1 MKRAHTISDASPLD
15 KADYNTIKEILDNC
29 SSVIPSDKNELIQ
42 RFGNPKQPIYIDES
56 GGEVGGIKYNS
67 PIVLPIYNGQLELI
81 QCALLEDQK
90 PISIL
95 NDGIAKGFA
104 YFGDMQQ
111 DKPVIVTYNLESY
124 FKIAACG
131 FSVALVVLDH
141 LCNAHQKTI
150 ISKRDIDQIQYVINQ
165 LSQAGYTQL
174 YMPVRPEHIEFKKL
188 EQHTA
193 VRLLNQYTD
202 TNFIDL
208 TQYDEDEDVLDFLNY
223 SIASLPKTDKQFL
236 PIYSLAE
243 IQYPGDK
250 TAAEILD
257 QLNNE
262 QDPFKC
268 AQFAYA
274 YTFKTL
280 PNIPY
285 KESLKSVRAKLEGK
299 LNGVMLDL
307 ILDCAQWI
315 LDKNKEQALKAITI
329 HDTKKH
335 HYTEISSFDK
345 LSDLNYKGVILL
357 KAPTGT
363 GKTQKVGKPFAD
375 WCMGGNLPFLAIA
388 HRTSLISE
396 LSNTLNTEHYKVEQ
410 ETYRMASKMGIDP
423 QGSINSLAVCIN
435 SLDSEAFSKFIRSVK
450 YLFIDEVT
458 QVLEAFNS
466 DTSFVT
472 SKEKTDARLRQL
484 IAEAECVIVA
494 DANINQDTLTFIESC
509 RPNER
514 FNIVEIKPK
523 NEGKIVYLHND
534 KESVIDKIV
543 RDIKGLNKKVWLT
556 CDSAERAKDADKV
569 INGNHDIDSFLITR
583 NTTKSKAKKFL
594 DNIDQE
600 SKKYQ
605 AIIAS
610 PTISSGVSVEHR
622 DANGT
627 TQPHFDYVAGILTGH
642 SVTSRDAYQMLGR
655 VRYATEI
662 HLSIDQKF
670 APYIDAE
677 TKKEAWQNLSG
688 EKGTALTD
696 LIATI
701 QANNEM
707 DKASFANNLYYLLE
721 YYGFEIRR
729 AEYSVNAAIEQELKE
744 ARKEIKEADKNGI
757 LNANPITEEVANKY
771 RRSLDLT
778 DAEVYE
784 LRAYDK
790 RMQLNLP
797 FDAVLTEQDLN
808 INIAQVIRYNAVFG
822 HHKAVRDKATDIALR
837 DYTKQAGD
845 IFKGIFKELN
855 IKGGAIFSD
864 SQARSVLKRIE
875 PYQKYLAAIG
885 FIPKSFAQKKETK
898 TAVKRLKLLLE
909 HFGIKTDGKRI
920 DNPALRKKSDTLSIL
935 SIDKLH
941 EVSEN
946 DGAKVYRIDGASI
959 EAMEQLADRYAIK
972 SKTIELKTVSDQQQ
986 DIEPSN
992 ESPYFAMI
1000 PSDAGF
1006 YAIDPD
1012 DDYWQTGTI

>member
-1 MKRAHTISDASPLD
+1 MKKDFHRLHNESPLD
-15 KADYNTIKEILDNC
+15 KADYNTERLKQWLIESTRTPRLPINKRSILGSLN
-29 SSVIPSDKNELIQ
+29 IENA
-42 RFGNPKQPIYIDES
+42 QPFLEVSQFVTHEGKDLLES
-56 GGEVGGIKYNS
+56 GLVLLQYDKTLSNLVGLAVQDADRKAVYIGQRGTTAFNIEQSIRKDLVLCSTNTSLAIK
-67 PIVLPIYNGQLELI
+67 
-81 QCALLEDQK
+81 
-90 PISIL
+90 
-95 NDGIAKGFA
+95 
-104 YFGDMQQ
+104 
-111 DKPVIVTYNLESY
+111 
-124 FKIAACG
+124 AAETG
-131 FSVALVVLDH
+131 YQVALSDYETLHSCLSDDVILLDCSD
-141 LCNAHQKTI
+141 LFTGKTLAELTA
-150 ISKRDIDQIQYVINQ
+150 KEMRRLIDDAAKQEKEKS
-165 LSQAGYTQL
+165 LKA
-174 YMPVRPEHIEFKKL
+174 
-188 EQHTA
+188 QH
-193 VRLLNQYTD
+193 
-202 TNFIDL
+202 
-208 TQYDEDEDVLDFLNY
+208 
-223 SIASLPKTDKQFL
+223 
-236 PIYSLAE
+236 IYSLDE
-243 IQYPGDK
+243 IRHSSDK

-257 QLNNE
+257 QLNKE
-262 QDPFKC
+262 QDPIKC
-268 AQFAYA
+268 AQLAYA

-285 KESLKSVRAKLEGK
+285 KESLKGVRAKLEGK

-329 HDTKKH
+329 HDTKQHGHLVINK
-335 HYTEISSFDK
+335 FDE
-345 LSDLNYKGVILL
+345 LNDLNYKGVILV
-357 KAPTGT
+357 KAPTGM
-363 GKTQKVGKPFAD
+363 GKTQEVGKPFAE

-396 LSNTLNTEHYKVEQ
+396 LSSRLNTSHYEDEKK
-410 ETYRMASKMGIDP
+410 TYELAKKAGRDV

-450 YLFIDEVT
+450 HLFIDEIT

-472 SKEKTDARLRQL
+472 SKEKTFDRLKRL

-509 RPNER
+509 KPNER

-523 NEGKIVYLHND
+523 NEKKIVYIHPD

-543 RDIKGLNKKVWLT
+543 RDIKGQDKKVWLA
-556 CDSAERAKDADKV
+556 CDSADRAKDADKV
-569 INGNHDIDSFLITR
+569 INGNHNINSFLITR

-594 DNIDQE
+594 DNTDQE

-655 VRYATEI
+655 VRYAEEL
-662 HLSIDQKF
+662 HLFIDQKF
-670 APYIDAE
+670 TPCIDAE
-677 TKKEAWQNLSG
+677 TRKEAWQHLSG
-688 EKGTALTD
+688 ENGTSLTD

-757 LNANPITEEVANKY
+757 LNAKPITEEVASKY

-784 LRAYDK
+784 LKAYDK

-797 FDAVLTEQDLN
+797 FDAVLTEQDLDV
-808 INIAQVIRYNAVFG
+808 NIAQVIRYNAVFG
-822 HHKAVRDKATDIALR
+822 HHKAVRDKTTDIALR

-875 PYQKYLAAIG
+875 PHQKYLAAIG

-935 SIDKLH
+935 SIDKMH

-972 SKTIELKTVSDQQQ
+972 TKTIELKTVSDQVQ
-986 DIEPSN
+986 DKEPSN
-992 ESPYFAMI
+992 ESPYFADM

-1012 DDYWQTGTI
+1012 DDYWQTGTG

>member
-1 MKRAHTISDASPLD
+1 MIKGLHHSHSESPLD
-15 KADYNTIKEILDNC
+15 KADYSTEIL
-29 SSVIPSDKNELIQ
+29 KQWLIEST
-42 RFGNPKQPIYIDES
+42 RTPRLPINKRSILGSLNIENAQPFLEVSQFVTHEGKDLLES
-56 GGEVGGIKYNS
+56 GL
-67 PIVLPIYNGQLELI
+67 VLPQYDKALSNLVGLAVQDADRKTVYIGQQGITAFNIE
-81 QCALLEDQK
+81 Q
-90 PISIL
+90 SIRKDL
-95 NDGIAKGFA
+95 VLCSTNTSLAIK
-104 YFGDMQQ
+104 
-111 DKPVIVTYNLESY
+111 
-124 FKIAACG
+124 AAETG
-131 FSVALVVLDH
+131 YQVALSDYKTLHSCLDQSVVLLSCDDDLFAGKELVELTAREMRRLVDDAYRKEKEKSLKAQH
-141 LCNAHQKTI
+141 L
-150 ISKRDIDQIQYVINQ
+150 
-165 LSQAGYTQL
+165 
-174 YMPVRPEHIEFKKL
+174 
-188 EQHTA
+188 
-193 VRLLNQYTD
+193 
-202 TNFIDL
+202 
-208 TQYDEDEDVLDFLNY
+208 
-223 SIASLPKTDKQFL
+223 
-236 PIYSLAE
+236 YSLDE
-243 IQYPGDK
+243 IRYSSDK

-257 QLNNE
+257 QLNSE

-268 AQFAYA
+268 AQLAYA

-285 KESLKSVRAKLEGK
+285 KESLKGVRAKLEGK
-299 LNGVMLDL
+299 LNGVMLDV
-307 ILDCAQWI
+307 ILDHAQWR
-315 LDKNKEQALKAITI
+315 LDSKKEQALKAITI
-329 HDTKKH
+329 HDTKQH
-335 HYTEISSFDK
+335 GHLVINNFDE

-472 SKEKTDARLRQL
+472 SKEKTDALLRQL
-484 IAEAECVIVA
+484 IANAECLIVA

-701 QANNEM
+701 QANNEI

-757 LNANPITEEVANKY
+757 LNAKPITEEVANKY

-808 INIAQVIRYNAVFG
+808 INMAQVIRYNAVFG

-837 DYTKQAGD
+837 DYTKQAAD

-855 IKGGAIFSD
+855 ITGGAIFSD

-875 PYQKYLAAIG
+875 PHQKYLAAIG

-920 DNPALRKKSDTLSIL
+920 DNPALRKKSDTLRIL
-935 SIDKLH
+935 SIDKMH

-946 DGAKVYRIDGASI
+946 DGAKVYRIDGSSI
-959 EAMEQLADRYAIK
+959 EVMEQLADRYAIK

-1012 DDYWQTGTI
+1012 DNYWQTGTH

>member
-1 MKRAHTISDASPLD
+1 MIKGLHHSHSESPLD
-15 KADYNTIKEILDNC
+15 KADYNIKQWLIENTRTPRLPLFRDSILRPLNIENTQPFLEVSQFVTHEGKDLLESGLVLLQYDKTLSNLVGLAVQDADRKTVYIGQQGITAFNIEQSIRKDLVLC
-29 SSVIPSDKNELIQ
+29 SSK
-42 RFGNPKQPIYIDES
+42 
-56 GGEVGGIKYNS
+56 
-67 PIVLPIYNGQLELI
+67 LPIAI
-81 QCALLEDQK
+81 K
-90 PISIL
+90 
-95 NDGIAKGFA
+95 
-104 YFGDMQQ
+104 
-111 DKPVIVTYNLESY
+111 
-124 FKIAACG
+124 AAETG
-131 FSVALVVLDH
+131 YQVALSDYKTLHSHLDKGVMLLDCNDLFAGKTLAELTAKEMRRLIDDAAKQEKEKSLKAQH
-141 LCNAHQKTI
+141 L
-150 ISKRDIDQIQYVINQ
+150 
-165 LSQAGYTQL
+165 
-174 YMPVRPEHIEFKKL
+174 
-188 EQHTA
+188 
-193 VRLLNQYTD
+193 
-202 TNFIDL
+202 
-208 TQYDEDEDVLDFLNY
+208 
-223 SIASLPKTDKQFL
+223 
-236 PIYSLAE
+236 YSLDE
-243 IQYPGDK
+243 IRYSSDK

-257 QLNNE
+257 QLNKE

-268 AQFAYA
+268 AQLAYA

-285 KESLKSVRAKLEGK
+285 KESLKGVRAKLEGK

-307 ILDCAQWI
+307 ILERAQWI
-315 LDKNKEQALKAITI
+315 LNDKKKQALKAITI
-329 HDTKKH
+329 HDTKQH
-335 HYTEISSFDK
+335 RHLVINNFDE
-345 LSDLNYKGVILL
+345 LNDLNYKGVILL

-363 GKTQKVGKPFAD
+363 GKTRNVGKPFAD

-396 LSNTLNTEHYKVEQ
+396 LSNTLNTGHYKVEQ
-410 ETYRMASKMGIDP
+410 ETYQMASKMGIDP

-450 YLFIDEVT
+450 HLFIDEIT

-523 NEGKIVYLHND
+523 NEKKIVYIHST
-534 KESVIDKIV
+534 KESVINKIV
-543 RDIKGLNKKVWLT
+543 RDINGHDKNVWVA
-556 CDSAERAKDADKV
+556 CDSAERARDADRV
-569 INGNHDIDSFLITR
+569 INGNYDINSFLITR
-583 NTTKSKAKKFL
+583 STTKSKAKKFL

-655 VRYATEI
+655 VRYAKEF
-662 HLSIDQKF
+662 HLFIDQKF
-670 APYIDAE
+670 TPYIDAE

-729 AEYSVNAAIEQELKE
+729 AEYSINAAIEHELKE
-744 ARKEIKEADKNGI
+744 ARAEIKEADRNGI

-778 DAEVYE
+778 DTEVYE

-808 INIAQVIRYNAVFG
+808 INMAQVMRYNAVFG

-837 DYTKQAGD
+837 DYTKQAAD

-855 IKGGAIFSD
+855 ITGGAIFSD

-875 PYQKYLAAIG
+875 PHQKYLAAIG

-972 SKTIELKTVSDQQQ
+972 TKTIELKTVSDQVQ
-986 DIEPSN
+986 DKEPSN
-992 ESPYFAMI
+992 ESPYFADM
-1000 PSDAGF
+1000 PSNAGF

-1012 DDYWQTGTI
+1012 DDYWQTGTG

>member
-1 MKRAHTISDASPLD
+1 MTRAHTVTDADPLD
-15 KADYNTIKEILDNC
+15 KADYSTEIL
-29 SSVIPSDKNELIQ
+29 KQWLIENT
-42 RFGNPKQPIYIDES
+42 RTPRLPLFRDSILRPLNIENTQPFLEVGQLVTHEGKDLLES
-56 GGEVGGIKYNS
+56 GL
-67 PIVLPIYNGQLELI
+67 VLPQYDKALSNLVGLAVQDADRKTVYIGQQGITAFNIGL
-81 QCALLEDQK
+81 
-90 PISIL
+90 SIRKDL
-95 NDGIAKGFA
+95 VLCSTNTSLAIK
-104 YFGDMQQ
+104 
-111 DKPVIVTYNLESY
+111 
-124 FKIAACG
+124 AAETG
-131 FSVALVVLDH
+131 YQVALSDYGTLHSCLDQGVVLLSCDDDDLFAGKELVNLTAKEMRRLVDDAYRKEKEKSLKAQH
-141 LCNAHQKTI
+141 L
-150 ISKRDIDQIQYVINQ
+150 
-165 LSQAGYTQL
+165 
-174 YMPVRPEHIEFKKL
+174 
-188 EQHTA
+188 
-193 VRLLNQYTD
+193 
-202 TNFIDL
+202 
-208 TQYDEDEDVLDFLNY
+208 
-223 SIASLPKTDKQFL
+223 
-236 PIYSLAE
+236 YSLDE
-243 IQYPGDK
+243 IEHSSEK
-250 TAAEILD
+250 TAAEILE
-257 QLNNE
+257 QLNAEN
-262 QDPFKC
+262 DPFKC

-274 YTFKTL
+274 YTFKCL
-280 PNIPY
+280 PSIPY

-307 ILDCAQWI
+307 ILERAQSI
-315 LDKNKEQALKAITI
+315 LDGNKARALKAIAI
-329 HDTKKH
+329 HDTKQHKH
-335 HYTEISSFDK
+335 LVINDFDE
-345 LSDLNYKGVILL
+345 LNDLNYKGVILL

-556 CDSAERAKDADKV
+556 CDSAERARDADKV

-610 PTISSGVSVEHR
+610 PTISSGVSVEHK
-622 DANGT
+622 DASGF
-627 TQPHFDYVAGILTGH
+627 TQPHFDYVAGIFTGH

-655 VRYATEI
+655 VRYATEL
-662 HLSIDQKF
+662 HLFIDQKF
-670 APYIDAE
+670 TPYIDAG
-677 TKKEAWQNLSG
+677 TKQAAWQNLSG
-688 EKGTALTD
+688 ESGTALTD

-701 QANNEM
+701 QANNEL
-707 DKASFANNLYYLLE
+707 DKANFANHLYYLLE

-757 LNANPITEEVANKY
+757 LNANPITEEVANKH

-797 FDAVLTEQDLN
+797 FDAVLTEQDLD
-808 INIAQVIRYNAVFG
+808 INMAQVIRYNAVFG
-822 HHKAVRDKATDIALR
+822 QHKAVRDKATDIALR

-972 SKTIELKTVSDQQQ
+972 SKTIELKTVSDQVQNK
-986 DIEPSN
+986 EPSN
-992 ESPYFAMI
+992 ESPYFADM

-1012 DDYWQTGTI
+1012 DDYWQTGTG

>member
-1 MKRAHTISDASPLD
+1 MKKDSHRLHNESPLD
-15 KADYNTIKEILDNC
+15 KADYNTEILKQWLIENTRTPRLPLPRNSILSRSNIENTQPFLEVGQLVTHEGKDLLENGLVLLQYDKALSNLVGLAAQDADRKTVYIGQQGITAFNIEQSIRKDLVLC
-29 SSVIPSDKNELIQ
+29 SSK
-42 RFGNPKQPIYIDES
+42 
-56 GGEVGGIKYNS
+56 
-67 PIVLPIYNGQLELI
+67 LPIAI
-81 QCALLEDQK
+81 K
-90 PISIL
+90 
-95 NDGIAKGFA
+95 
-104 YFGDMQQ
+104 
-111 DKPVIVTYNLESY
+111 
-124 FKIAACG
+124 AAETG
-131 FSVALVVLDH
+131 YQVALSDYGTLHSCLDQGVVL
-141 LCNAHQKTI
+141 
-150 ISKRDIDQIQYVINQ
+150 
-165 LSQAGYTQL
+165 LSCDDDLFAGKELVNLTAKEMRRLVDDAYRKEKEKSL
-174 YMPVRPEHIEFKKL
+174 KA
-188 EQHTA
+188 QH
-193 VRLLNQYTD
+193 
-202 TNFIDL
+202 
-208 TQYDEDEDVLDFLNY
+208 
-223 SIASLPKTDKQFL
+223 
-236 PIYSLAE
+236 IYSLDE
-243 IQYPGDK
+243 IKYSSDK

-257 QLNNE
+257 QLSNE

-268 AQFAYA
+268 SQLAYA

-307 ILDCAQWI
+307 ILERAQWI
-315 LDKNKEQALKAITI
+315 LNDKKKQALKAITI
-329 HDTKKH
+329 HDTKQH
-335 HYTEISSFDK
+335 RHLVINNFDE
-345 LSDLNYKGVILL
+345 LNDLNYKGVILL

-410 ETYRMASKMGIDP
+410 ETYQIASKMGIDP

-484 IAEAECVIVA
+484 IAEAECLIVA

-972 SKTIELKTVSDQQQ
+972 SKTIELKTVSDQVQGK
-986 DIEPSN
+986 EPSN
-992 ESPYFAMI
+992 ESPYFADM

-1006 YAIDPD
+1006 YSIDPD
-1012 DDYWQTGTI
+1012 DNYWQTGTS

>member
-1 MKRAHTISDASPLD
+1 MKKDSQRVNDESPLD
-15 KADYNTIKEILDNC
+15 KADYSTEIL
-29 SSVIPSDKNELIQ
+29 KQWLIENT
-42 RFGNPKQPIYIDES
+42 RTPRLPLPRNSILSRSNIENTQPFLEVGQLVTHEGKDLLES
-56 GGEVGGIKYNS
+56 GLVLPQYDKALSNLVGLAVQDADRKTVYIGQQGITAFNIGLSIRKDLVLCSTNTSLAIKAAETGYQVALSDFETLNSCLDQSVVLLSCDDDLFAGKELVELTAREMRRLVDDAYRKEKEKSLKAQHLYSLDEIKYS
-67 PIVLPIYNGQLELI
+67 
-81 QCALLEDQK
+81 
-90 PISIL
+90 S
-95 NDGIAKGFA
+95 
-104 YFGDMQQ
+104 
-111 DKPVIVTYNLESY
+111 
-124 FKIAACG
+124 
-131 FSVALVVLDH
+131 
-141 LCNAHQKTI
+141 
-150 ISKRDIDQIQYVINQ
+150 
-165 LSQAGYTQL
+165 
-174 YMPVRPEHIEFKKL
+174 
-188 EQHTA
+188 
-193 VRLLNQYTD
+193 
-202 TNFIDL
+202 
-208 TQYDEDEDVLDFLNY
+208 
-223 SIASLPKTDKQFL
+223 
-236 PIYSLAE
+236 
-243 IQYPGDK
+243 DK

-257 QLNNE
+257 QLNSE

-268 AQFAYA
+268 AQFADA
-274 YTFKTL
+274 YTLKTL

-307 ILDCAQWI
+307 ILERAQSI
-315 LDKNKEQALKAITI
+315 LDGNKARALKAIAI
-329 HDTKKH
+329 HDTKQHKH
-335 HYTEISSFDK
+335 LVINDFDE
-345 LSDLNYKGVILL
+345 LNDLNYKGVILL

-622 DANGT
+622 DANGI
-627 TQPHFDYVAGILTGH
+627 TQPHFDYVAGIFTGH

-655 VRYATEI
+655 VRYATEL
-662 HLSIDQKF
+662 HLFIDQKF
-670 APYIDAE
+670 TPYIDAG

-688 EKGTALTD
+688 ESGTALTD

-701 QANNEM
+701 QANNEL
-707 DKASFANNLYYLLE
+707 DKANFANHLYYLLE

-1012 DDYWQTGTI
+1012 DNYWQTGTH